1 MILSDV
7 VDHLSFIKWFLSIKT
22 QKPSIFGILWSFQ
35 TRTYKSIC
43 ELFPRSSDL
52 QTYSENKRKYWRAP
66 EVRARTNARAK
77 SPKKYCKKI
86 TKHLWKSS
94 LDVQNQMFLQKFVL
108 WRNVLYM
115 MKNPQI
121 QVHMKIWIYIV
132 TILYFG
138 RSSLR
143 LAEVVFGWQK

>member
-1 MILSDV
+1 MY
-7 VDHLSFIKWFLSIKT
+7 HLSFIKWFLSIKT
-22 QKPSIFGILWSFQ
+22 QKQSIFGILWSFQ
-35 TRTYKSIC
+35 TYINSYKSIC
-43 ELFPRSSDL
+43 EYSPGSSDL
-52 QTYSENKRKYWRAP
+52 QTCSESKRNYSRAP

-77 SPKKYCKKI
+77 SSKKYCKKI
-86 TKHLWKSS
+86 TIHFWKSS
-94 LDVQNQMFLQKFVL
+94 LDVQNQMFVQKFIS

-121 QVHMKIWIYIV
+121 QVHMKIWTYIA